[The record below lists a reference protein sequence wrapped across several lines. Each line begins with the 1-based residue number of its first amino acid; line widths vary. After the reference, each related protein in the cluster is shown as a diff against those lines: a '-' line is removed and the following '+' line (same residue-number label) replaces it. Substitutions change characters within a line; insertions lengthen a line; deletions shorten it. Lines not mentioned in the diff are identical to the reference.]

1 MARMAHPRST
11 AVPHP
16 FSRPG
21 RVALVLA
28 AWVAVSCVQGI
39 AILGRNLAVGKA
51 LAVLAY
57 YVAMGLAW
65 GLLALAI
72 GRMIVALDRRNAQ
85 TGRRVVAYVAA
96 LVICALVDTAARRI
110 GDALLDGR
118 PTIPWYGTM
127 LYFADFTLVSYAAAV
142 LLARSLTFHDRF
154 VVRQRRSLALE
165 AQVTRARLASLE
177 EQLHPHFLFNSLGA
191 VIELAH
197 ETPAVASR
205 LLRQLASIV
214 RFAVEREGP
223 EVSVAAEFAALE
235 PYVDVHRTR
244 FADWLT
250 VETTVASDAAD
261 LLVPPLVIQPL
272 VENAIRHGLTRRNA
286 PGHIRIEATVRDGML
301 TIVVHDNG
309 VGLRAAGSTGRGIGL
324 SNLRERLTALYEGA
338 AELSVH
344 DDEHGGTVSQVTIPA
359 RHAHAEST
367 PLDESD
373 EASTEL
379 PLLPAWIRR
388 RPAVAIVLSWITWGL
403 IYTQQSI
410 AYLAF
415 RDRLADRSVLAIA
428 GHDFATAMIWAAFTP
443 VMLIALQAIPIRP
456 RRLIARVGA
465 HALVAIA
472 IAVSQGYLTHVI
484 LGDPF
489 APLSSSGLAAIVWG
503 MLAYAVVIGV
513 GYHREIG
520 DWMRERELADSRL
533 RLRMAEA
540 RLHDNTSRTHPRQ
553 LVARL
558 EEIAESIGDDP
569 AVAERALVQLSDQ
582 LRQTLTV
589 GAAA

>member
-1 MARMAHPRST
+1 MAHPGST
-11 AVPHP
+11 ATPHP
-16 FSRPG
+16 FSSPG
-21 RVALVLA
+21 RIALVLT

-39 AILGRNLAVGKA
+39 AILGSNLAVGRA
-51 LAVLAY
+51 FAVLAY
-57 YVAMGLAW
+57 YAAIGLAW

-72 GRMIVALDRRNAQ
+72 GGMIVALERRRAA
-85 TGRRVVAYVAA
+85 TTPRVVAYMAA
-96 LVICALVDTAARRI
+96 LITCAIVDTMARRI
-110 GDALLDGR
+110 GGALLGGESVL
-118 PTIPWYGTM
+118 PWYGTM

-197 ETPAVASR
+197 EAPAVASR

-223 EVSVAAEFAALE
+223 EVSVAAEFATLE
-235 PYVDVHRTR
+235 PYLDVHRTR

-250 VETTVASDAAD
+250 VDTSVASDAAG
-261 LLVPPLVIQPL
+261 LMVPPLVIQPL
-272 VENAIRHGLTRRNA
+272 VENAIRHGLTRRDA
-286 PGHIRIEATVRDGML
+286 PGHIRIAATVRDGML
-301 TIVVHDNG
+301 TIIVHDNG
-309 VGLRAAGSTGRGIGL
+309 VGLRAADSPGRGIGL
-324 SNLRERLTALYEGA
+324 SNLRERLSALYEGA

-344 DDEHGGTVSQVTIPA
+344 DDEQGGTVSQVTIPA
-359 RHAHAEST
+359 RHAST
-367 PLDESD
+367 EPIPLDDSND
-373 EASTEL
+373 AGVEL

-388 RPAVAIVLSWITWGL
+388 RPAVAIVLGWVVWGL
-403 IYTQQSI
+403 LYTQQSI

-415 RDRLADRSVLAIA
+415 RDRLAGRSLLGIA
-428 GHDFATAMIWAAFTP
+428 GHDFATALIWAAFTP
-443 VMLIALQAIPIRP
+443 IMLIALQAIPIRP
-456 RRLIARVGA
+456 PRLILRVVA
-465 HALVAIA
+465 HAVVAIA
-472 IAVSQGYLTHVI
+472 IAISQGYLTHVI
-484 LGDPF
+484 FGDSF

-520 DWMRERELADSRL
+520 NWMRERELADSRL

-553 LVARL
+553 LVDRL
-558 EEIAESIGDDP
+558 EAIAESIGDD
-569 AVAERALVQLSDQ
+569 AAAAERALVQLSDQ